1 MLADEIAHM
10 EAAEDLFALLGETYQ
25 ASVLRVHR
33 LHILKR
39 FGEAM
44 VEVESRRP
52 APSTDEQ
59 RRALYAKALR
69 EAHDAFA
76 TGSAAVEPFVRRRAP
91 TLVNIRRSATAN
103 TG

>member
-1 MLADEIAHM
+1 MLVEDIANM

-44 VEVESRRP
+44 AEIERCNPPPKS
-52 APSTDEQ
+52 DEQ
-59 RRALYAKALR
+59 RRAIYAKALR
-69 EAHDAFA
+69 AAHDAFTDGA
-76 TGSAAVEPFVRRRAP
+76 VVEPFVRRRTP
-91 TLVNIRRSATAN
+91 GLVNIRRPVAN